1 MAVEA
6 AQVLLAI
13 GSALVVAY
21 LASSLFRR
29 TQVPDILFLLAT
41 GAILGPWLGL
51 LDVDGLR
58 NALPLLSALAVITIL
73 FDGALEVTPDHLR
86 KFGGPALTLSVTI
99 LAVTTLACGLAAHLV
114 AGLPWDVSFLLG
126 LCFGGAGIAIIIPL
140 ARRMDV
146 SANAMAVILLEAVTS
161 DIFVIVGMYLAC
173 TVLASGALDAAL
185 AFDMASGVALALVIG
200 PVAGWLWSRF
210 LARWGEASNS
220 YTATLAMLLLVYAG
234 CESIHASGPLAVLL
248 FGVVIGNAKS
258 ADVQGM
264 KGAMRRPVFGTD
276 LIAFHHEIVFF
287 VRAAFFV
294 ALGAVA
300 RWDLL
305 AQPAF
310 LETGLLLGGIVA
322 VSRALG
328 VTLVLSRNDGLGRW
342 DKVTAAVLFPMG
354 LVTAAVSIVPRS
366 FGLEG
371 ADIIADYA
379 AVVIV
384 ITNVLAT
391 VAVFVAARVRGHRAP
406 PALPAES

>member
-1 MAVEA
+1 MAAEA

-13 GSALVVAY
+13 GAALVVAY
-21 LASSLFRR
+21 FASTLFRR

-41 GAILGPWLGL
+41 GALLGPVLDL

-73 FDGALEVTPDHLR
+73 FDGALEVTPQHLR
-86 KFGGPALTLSVTI
+86 SFGGPSLTLSVTV
-99 LAVTTLACGLAAHLV
+99 LAVTTLACGLAAHAV
-114 AGLPWDVSFLLG
+114 AGLAWDVAFLLG

-140 ARRMDV
+140 ARRMGV
-146 SANAMAVILLEAVTS
+146 SSNAMAVILLEAVTS

-173 TVLASGALDAAL
+173 TVIASGALDAAL
-185 AFDMASGVALALVIG
+185 AFELASGVVLATAIG
-200 PVAGWLWSRF
+200 PIAGWLWSRF
-210 LARWGEASNS
+210 LARWGEASNA
-220 YTATLAMLLLVYAG
+220 YTATLAVLLLVYAG
-234 CESIHASGPLAVLL
+234 CEAIGASGPMAVLL
-248 FGVVIGNAKS
+248 FGVVIGNAKGGRQ
-258 ADVQGM
+258 DLT
-264 KGAMRRPVFGTD
+264 GAMRRPVFGTD

-305 AQPAF
+305 REASF
-310 LETGLLLGGIVA
+310 LETGLLLGAIVA
-322 VSRALG
+322 ASRAIG
-328 VTLVLSRNDGLGRW
+328 VTLILGRNPGLGRW
-342 DKVTAAVLFPMG
+342 DKVTAAALFPMG

-366 FGLEG
+366 FGLPG

-391 VAVFVAARVRGHRAP
+391 VAIFLAGRLRGRLPPTAAVRVF
-406 PALPAES
+406 